1 MSEDATM
8 NAAELALAKFILG
21 PWVRLF
27 NDMRATLI
35 SPPQLI
41 GSFLDVLLQGVLFCQ
56 ASKMQRS
63 QPRPDLLT

>member
-35 SPPQLI
+35 SPPPANR
-41 GSFLDVLLQGVLFCQ
+41 FVLGC
-56 ASKMQRS
+56 ASTRRS
-63 QPRPDLLT
+63 LLPGKQNAEISTET